1 MLLAPTPPRP
11 ARTPAVRLGALTDVC
26 SRHLAGAILCSM
38 AESTAAELLERALSL
53 PTEDRLAL
61 GKELLKSID
70 RQDEQ
75 KWADAWLQEVERR
88 AEAAER
94 GDEPL
99 ESWEDVEARIVADL
113 HSK

>member
-1 MLLAPTPPRP
+1 VWTGEVTATGTRSWEPVHSPRVCRAIP
-11 ARTPAVRLGALTDVC
+11 AAL
-26 SRHLAGAILCSM
+26 RSM

-61 GKELLKSID
+61 GKELLKSVD

-75 KWADAWLQEVERR
+75 QWADAWLAELDRR
-88 AEAAER
+88 AESAER

-99 ESWEDVEARIVADL
+99 ESWEDVEARILADL